1 MKYFTKKIIAVL
13 LTVMLTGITVLHVSG
28 GQTIKVNAAQ
38 TFKVHFIDVGAADGA
53 LLQYGEGENA
63 KYALIDS
70 GAYSYETTD
79 YDTIDVSDRV
89 HQYLLDHGVKHLE
102 FVVLTHPH
110 GDHIGGMKKILED
123 KNITIDTIYG
133 NPLEFE
139 YLESSEDKEKQTTL
153 ITTIIRFTIIQTVI
167 CILIFLCISPFI
179 HNQYKYYLMANLL
192 MGIFSTILLQ
202 ICRGLGDNTKYA
214 IGSFITGAIT
224 VVLNVLFIVAF
235 HWGAYG
241 MLAATAISNLLCAVY
256 IFITKK
262 LNKYIEPK
270 KYDKQELK
278 EIIKHSV
285 PLIPNMISWWIV
297 SASDRTIISTVLGV
311 AQNGIYSAANKFSGV
326 FTTLY
331 SVFNLTWTE
340 SASININSE
349 DKNEF
354 FSRILDFVLRFFGS
368 LCLGTIAIMPYV
380 FNILI
385 NEKFNDAYFQIP
397 ILIVGSMFNILVS
410 FLGSVYVAKK
420 LTKEIAK
427 TSVIAAVINIAV
439 NVVLIKQIGLY
450 AASISTLVAYAAMFI
465 YRWIDVKKYVDF
477 KVNKILIMLLIL
489 IYSGTILTYYLKNST
504 ISIVMLLIVVLF
516 AIIINKNSV
525 TYIKKIANE
534 KLKNK

>member
-1 MKYFTKKIIAVL
+1 MSKGKELLKNTAIVSIGKICTQLITFFLLPVYTAVL
-13 LTVMLTGITVLHVSG
+13 SNEEYGVVDLLNTLTSLMLPIATLQIEQGI
-28 GQTIKVNAAQ
+28 
-38 TFKVHFIDVGAADGA
+38 F
-53 LLQYGEGENA
+53 
-63 KYALIDS
+63 
-70 GAYSYETTD
+70 
-79 YDTIDVSDRV
+79 R
-89 HQYLLDHGVKHLE
+89 YLVDCR
-102 FVVLTHPH
+102 
-110 GDHIGGMKKILED
+110 
-123 KNITIDTIYG
+123 
-133 NPLEFE
+133 
-139 YLESSEDKEKQTTL
+139 EDKEKQTTL
-153 ITTIIRFTIIQTVI
+153 ITTILRFTIIQTII

-270 KYDKQELK
+270 KYDKKVLK
-278 EIIKHSV
+278 EIIKYSL

-297 SASDRTIISTVLGV
+297 SASDRTIISTVLSV

-326 FTTLY
+326 FTTVY

-525 TYIKKIANE
+525 TYIKKIVNE

>member
-1 MKYFTKKIIAVL
+1 
-13 LTVMLTGITVLHVSG
+13 
-28 GQTIKVNAAQ
+28 
-38 TFKVHFIDVGAADGA
+38 
-53 LLQYGEGENA
+53 
-63 KYALIDS
+63 
-70 GAYSYETTD
+70 
-79 YDTIDVSDRV
+79 
-89 HQYLLDHGVKHLE
+89 
-102 FVVLTHPH
+102 
-110 GDHIGGMKKILED
+110 
-123 KNITIDTIYG
+123 
-133 NPLEFE
+133 
-139 YLESSEDKEKQTTL
+139 
-153 ITTIIRFTIIQTVI
+153 
-167 CILIFLCISPFI
+167 
-179 HNQYKYYLMANLL
+179 
-192 MGIFSTILLQ
+192 
-202 ICRGLGDNTKYA
+202 
-214 IGSFITGAIT
+214 
-224 VVLNVLFIVAF
+224 
-235 HWGAYG
+235 
-241 MLAATAISNLLCAVY
+241 
-256 IFITKK
+256 
-262 LNKYIEPK
+262 
-270 KYDKQELK
+270 
-278 EIIKHSV
+278 
-285 PLIPNMISWWIV
+285 MISWWIV

-439 NVVLIKQIGLY
+439 Y
-450 AASISTLVAYAAMFI
+450 AASISTLVAYALMFI

-489 IYSGTILTYYLKNST
+489 IYSGTIFTYYLKNTT
-504 ISIVMLLIVVLF
+504 ISIIMLLVVVLF

-525 TYIKKIANE
+525 TYIKKIVNE